1 MQQFVRPGVTTSYR
15 VIDGTLEGTA
25 LVIVPGL
32 AAGPEEWSRCARAGA
47 ARGPVVIAGV
57 RGQFGEDAGPYF
69 EGTALADLTGDIV
82 ALLDDL
88 GIGRAH
94 LLGHSMGGVVA
105 LDLALRRPDRVGAL
119 VLVSTT
125 PEAPSSRERERAVA
139 LVSESVIVP
148 MTEITGGSAASRER
162 TAGENGGSTG
172 PGGWDDPARHRRA
185 AALAMATREAQTPF
199 LGEIQAPTLVAVG
212 ERDLP
217 ALQRGA
223 ELLHGWIPNSRLVRV
238 PHAAHHPHRDAPEPF
253 MELVLAFLREVDA
266 PA

>member
-1 MQQFVRPGVTTSYR
+1 MQHFVRPGVTTSYR
-15 VIDGTLEGTA
+15 VLEGA
-25 LVIVPGL
+25 GDGVPLLIVPGL
-32 AAGPEEWSRCARAGA
+32 AADPGEWGRCARTA
-47 ARGPVVIAGV
+47 ATRGPVIVAGV
-57 RGQFGEDAGPYF
+57 RGQFGEDAGPHP
-69 EGTALADLTGDIV
+69 ERTTLADLTSDVV

-88 GIGRAH
+88 GIERAH

-105 LDLALRRPDRVGAL
+105 LDLALRRPERVGAL

-125 PEAPSSRERERAVA
+125 PEASSSRERERAVA

-148 MTEITGGSAASRER
+148 MTEIAGGTAGVSAHP
-162 TAGENGGSTG
+162 AGENGGSSA
-172 PGGWDDPARHRRA
+172 PSGWDDPARHRRA
-185 AALAMATREAQTPF
+185 AALALATREAQTPF
-199 LGEIQAPTLVAVG
+199 LGQIGAPTLVVVG

-238 PHAAHHPHRDAPEPF
+238 PNAAHHPHRDAPEPF

-266 PA
+266 SV